1 MGKRLTTCLTILS
14 FGSAL
19 LLVTPAHA
27 QPAEGPTGTS
37 RQAITTLTTVDVATQ
52 QRLGLVT
59 VRGACSGTLMNRF
72 WVLTARHCV
81 QQRANP
87 IVNPP
92 GTIPA
97 LVQADQVTVTATW
110 APGRVGVASRLVEL
124 GGANLR
130 DIILVYLGRADLG
143 EAATQRV
150 YLVQREVPPFLNQ
163 WVGRQLGTTDTVR
176 QYGQG
181 LQTFATVAP
190 NGAVTLGAGANI
202 YRAADFNPASI
213 TGTSY
218 QLALNPAGEV
228 GHGGDSGGPTH
239 VLNNGNSVGIAG
251 VQSTCSQTAWAPG
264 APATNP
270 PWQWAMG
277 IRFCTYVSVQP
288 VVQEIGR
295 AMKDDPYCKPIPGCL
310 MAPIVDSVLR
320 P

>member
-1 MGKRLTTCLTILS
+1 MGKCLSICLS
-14 FGSAL
+14 IFFLQS
-19 LLVTPAHA
+19 AHA
-27 QPAEGPTGTS
+27 QPAEGPIGTS
-37 RQAITTLTTVDVATQ
+37 RQAITSLTTVDVATQ
-52 QRLGLVT
+52 KRLGLIT
-59 VRGACSGTLMNRF
+59 VNGGCSGTLMNRF

-81 QQRANP
+81 QTQANP

-97 LVQADQVTVTATW
+97 LVQADQVTVTAAW
-110 APGRVGVASRLVEL
+110 APGRKGVASRLVEL

-130 DIILVYLGRADLG
+130 DIILIYLGRADLG

-176 QYGQG
+176 QYGTG
-181 LQTFATVAP
+181 LWTFATVAP
-190 NGAVTLGAGANI
+190 NGAVTLGSASAT
-202 YRAADFNPASI
+202 YRSADFNPTAI

-218 QLALNPAGEV
+218 QITRNSAGEI

-239 VLNNGNSVGIAG
+239 VLVEGNSVGIAG
-251 VQSTCSQTAWAPG
+251 VQSTCSPVWAPG
-264 APATNP
+264 APTPNTPWGWATN
-270 PWQWAMG
+270 
-277 IRFCTYVSVQP
+277 INFCTYVSVQP

-295 AMKDDPYCKPIPGCL
+295 AMKEEPYCAPIPGCL
-310 MAPIVDSVLR
+310 MAPLVSSVLL